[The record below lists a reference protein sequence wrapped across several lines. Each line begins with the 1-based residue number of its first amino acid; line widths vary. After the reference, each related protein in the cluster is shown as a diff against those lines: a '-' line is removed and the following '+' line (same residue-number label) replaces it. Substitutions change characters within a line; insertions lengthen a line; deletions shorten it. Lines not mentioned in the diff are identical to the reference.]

1 MRRNI
6 RPTSLADLYP
16 IGLDAHSDTP
26 VEVLHTILLRF
37 VKYFWRDV
45 VQNQVKAGLTRSL
58 LEIRLSSVDVAA
70 LGFSKIP
77 GKTLVNYAGSLNGR
91 VFQVI
96 AQVALFVLVGMV
108 SDVSYKAWISLSHL
122 VSLVWQSVIPDIDEY
137 LVTFSAHQ
145 T

>member
-1 MRRNI
+1 MRGNI
-6 RPTSLADLYP
+6 RPTLLADLYP

-45 VQNQVKAGLTRSL
+45 VQNQVKASLTRSL
-58 LEIRLSSVDVAA
+58 LEIRLSSVDVATH
-70 LGFSKIP
+70 GFSKIP

-96 AQVALFVLVGMV
+96 AQVA
-108 SDVSYKAWISLSHL
+108 DVSYKAWISLSHL
-122 VSLVWQSVIPDIDEY
+122 VYLIWQSVIPDIDEY